1 MQVKIQK
8 VEEGGLACNLYL
20 SRKMP
25 YVGRVTGLSSVLSSS
40 LVGLKNEADPDLPV
54 KVLLTF
60 F

>member
-1 MQVKIQK
+1 MP
-8 VEEGGLACNLYL
+8 GGLACNLYL